1 MEDTNKREHP
11 EFNFVQL
18 FVQTYQE
25 KKKQGTYDKETLYS
39 IQAPGV
45 NQSTY
50 ADCEIVCGNAIIKVE
65 AKLLND
71 TLGNSSSFYNLIGEL
86 IGVINKPSLLQT
98 KGVTTKEI
106 SNGILIPEESKTK
119 FVELWKKNIK
129 PNGVKYCK
137 AFNVKY
143 LITFDESNKN
153 IQLFSLA
160 EESEEWK
167 KQGDTI

>member
-11 EFNFVQL
+11 EYDFVQL
-18 FVQTYQE
+18 FVETYRD
-25 KKKQGTYDKETLYS
+25 KKKQGTDDKETLYS
-39 IQAPGV
+39 IQAPGF

-98 KGVTTKEI
+98 NGVATKDI
-106 SNGILIPEESKTK
+106 ANGILIPEESKTK

-129 PNGVKYCK
+129 PNGAKYCK

-143 LITFDESNKN
+143 LITFDKLSKN
-153 IQLFSLA
+153 IQFFSLD
-160 EESEEWK
+160 EESDEWK
-167 KQGDTI
+167 KQVDTI